1 MLVSV
6 RGHCC
11 TFAIVSSM
19 QEDEDDDEEDDD
31 EDEEDGLDDGTGH
44 QAGVP
49 PLT

>member
-11 TFAIVSSM
+11 TFAIVSSL
-19 QEDEDDDEEDDD
+19 QDDEEDDD

>member
-11 TFAIVSSM
+11 TFAIVSSL
-19 QEDEDDDEEDDD
+19 QECDEDD